1 MEAVRCEFG
10 LESGYSTIQK
20 GSGTV
25 LVDWDVVHVLPENR
39 RILVRRC
46 LEKAIMLVRVK
57 KTCFKSSNMSVYC
70 IRGLNGSHD

>member
-10 LESGYSTIQK
+10 LEFGYLTVQK

-25 LVDWDVVHVLPENR
+25 LVDWDVVEVLPENP

-57 KTCFKSSNMSVYC
+57 NPGSNLS
-70 IRGLNGSHD
+70 I